1 INFLIVKNV
10 AADTFSI
17 RQLTNT
23 PWDNGFPVISGD
35 TVAYEDFRNAGS
47 VFAVNYPFAGISIYN
62 LSTNTSNFTIPTAAV
77 GGFTIAPLSWHKS
90 ELAISGNDI
99 VWTGFVPYGTT
110 AISHNYDIYH
120 YNLTTGLVSDIGT
133 SAGDKTSPDISGSR
147 VLWEDP
153 LGAVGSGWNLY
164 L

>member
-1 INFLIVKNV
+1 MKVQSSGTLRQTQPFRTRAYMSIHFYLAVLVLAINFLIVKNV

-77 GGFTIAPLSWHKS
+77 GGFTIAPMPWHRS

-99 VWTGFVPYGTT
+99 V
-110 AISHNYDIYH
+110 
-120 YNLTTGLVSDIGT
+120 
-133 SAGDKTSPDISGSR
+133 
-147 VLWEDP
+147 
-153 LGAVGSGWNLY
+153 
-164 L
+164 